1 VAEILVALVAA
12 DTRIGKA
19 EYNALQLLV
28 APVVLRTWVEVADLV
43 LG

>member
-1 VAEILVALVAA
+1 MAEILVALVAA
-12 DTRIGKA
+12 DTRIGNA
-19 EYNALQLLV
+19 EYDPLHLLV